1 MVFNDVNHV
10 AILTNDTERL
20 EAGYR
25 DVFDAGL
32 ARRDRG
38 RRRLVTSRTI
48 STVIV
53 SCFQAPSEYQ
63 FRVRFWG
70 IFGALTLRA
79 AFIFAGVA
87 LIEHFEWFLYMFGIL
102 LYMAVKIARHDE
114 AVPVDYERN
123 VAMRMV
129 RKVVP
134 TTPEYD
140 DHRLF
145 TTRNARRV
153 ATPLFTLI
161 LIAVTDVVFAVD
173 SVPAI
178 LAVSREPF
186 LVFASNAFAILGLRS
201 LYFLVGGRQGKFRYL
216 NIGLG
221 AILAFVGI
229 KMLIGGKPLDVH
241 VPTVVSSVFI
251 AAVLALAIVTSLRA
265 DACDADKFEENLGNR
280 DRADV

>member
-1 MVFNDVNHV
+1 M
-10 AILTNDTERL
+10 
-20 EAGYR
+20 
-25 DVFDAGL
+25 
-32 ARRDRG
+32 
-38 RRRLVTSRTI
+38 
-48 STVIV
+48 IV
-53 SCFQAPSEYQ
+53 SCFRAPSEYQ
-63 FRVRFWG
+63 FRVLFWG

-87 LIEHFEWFLYMFGIL
+87 LIERFEWVLYMFGIL

-140 DHRLF
+140 DHRMF

-153 ATPLFTLI
+153 ATPLFTVLI

-178 LAVSREPF
+178 LAVSRELF
-186 LVFASNAFAILGLRS
+186 LVFASNALRFLASGRCTS
-201 LYFLVGGRQGKFRYL
+201 LSAGGR
-216 NIGLG
+216 
-221 AILAFVGI
+221 A
-229 KMLIGGKPLDVH
+229 
-241 VPTVVSSVFI
+241 SSG
-251 AAVLALAIVTSLRA
+251 T
-265 DACDADKFEENLGNR
+265 
-280 DRADV
+280 